1 MVVISPSMPISGPYT
16 DHPAQLA
23 GIVFPNQSMQALS
36 SVIHLFGCSILA
48 FCFARRTTGEPFF
61 SWHTWMSMSW
71 PRLCVLLVFL
81 DSWLFLFS
89 TGLLIGGAGMSSS
102 FLNCALGIYACI
114 LLYAGSKMLI
124 YSFLIEKVH
133 VVWGGTHQPRLHSK
147 VYWGCLVTMM
157 PYVAIVIMM
166 LIGRVAYFRDDRSCI
181 IGLRKYAIK
190 KMAMRTLVAAFAALT
205 TSTIN
210 IAVLTIMHGQQLGWV
225 CLGSCGADV
234 TVNALVLF
242 WVTDNIAQGGSENSP
257 THCPTNA
264 PGAPVVSN
272 QSLPDDEG
280 VRSHVHI
287 SRERVSSVIRRGEPV
302 VFGKPTGRR
311 SKSFISKI
319 GDVLRSKKDDVDD
332 GMHQMSVQVTITTEQ
347 QGDIMMNDVKYAPRS
362 ESINESIGTSRMDL
376 EKGEVEEEGRK
387 ETVQHGHQPHTGAS
401 GPGCALVAIALV
413 RLVVLHASAIPVNP
427 YLGAYARPLC
437 SLSEINSVGGPAIAS
452 CAIASIDSQC
462 CDSVAPGSSTD
473 TPAAP
478 EANGGK
484 AKKGTIF
491 KYIAIQIVWSN
502 IDGST
507 PPIGERQAAAILSHI
522 SPAKNGMGTSL
533 PEDRSLWPAYLS
545 GGLLPMPTA
554 GTSVPI
560 TPAAP
565 STTAYREREASVA
578 TSVVED
584 DEDMGESS
592 DEREDSGYGSSSAAL
607 AVPGRPQPRP
617 HQTYG
622 IATSI
627 GGHEYTLS
635 SSHAGCDAGAHIGSM
650 AYQFSIGRSM
660 SASSFGVSSL
670 RGRDDEE
677 EEEPEGAHDDHNHT
691 HTNGN
696 GRKWDEDESMAM
708 DMDL

>member
-61 SWHTWMSMSW
+61 SWHTWLSMSW

-166 LIGRVAYFRDDRSCI
+166 LIGSLISGMIDRVSLDSENTRMFLWPLFRSRLSNP
-181 IGLRKYAIK
+181 RIK

-242 WVTDNIAQGGSENSP
+242 WVTDNIAQGGSENAP

-264 PGAPVVSN
+264 PGALVISN

-280 VRSHVHI
+280 VKSHVHI

-311 SKSFISKI
+311 SKSFISTI

-376 EKGEVEEEGRK
+376 EKGEVDEEGCR
-387 ETVQHGHQPHTGAS
+387 EA
-401 GPGCALVAIALV
+401 
-413 RLVVLHASAIPVNP
+413 VVL
-427 YLGAYARPLC
+427 
-437 SLSEINSVGGPAIAS
+437 
-452 CAIASIDSQC
+452 
-462 CDSVAPGSSTD
+462 PGHRR
-473 TPAAP
+473 
-478 EANGGK
+478 K
-484 AKKGTIF
+484 A
-491 KYIAIQIVWSN
+491 
-502 IDGST
+502 
-507 PPIGERQAAAILSHI
+507 
-522 SPAKNGMGTSL
+522 
-533 PEDRSLWPAYLS
+533 
-545 GGLLPMPTA
+545 
-554 GTSVPI
+554 
-560 TPAAP
+560 
-565 STTAYREREASVA
+565 
-578 TSVVED
+578 
-584 DEDMGESS
+584 
-592 DEREDSGYGSSSAAL
+592 
-607 AVPGRPQPRP
+607 
-617 HQTYG
+617 
-622 IATSI
+622 
-627 GGHEYTLS
+627 
-635 SSHAGCDAGAHIGSM
+635 
-650 AYQFSIGRSM
+650 
-660 SASSFGVSSL
+660 
-670 RGRDDEE
+670 
-677 EEEPEGAHDDHNHT
+677 
-691 HTNGN
+691 
-696 GRKWDEDESMAM
+696 
-708 DMDL
+708 

>member
-81 DSWLFLFS
+81 DSQLAISVLQYVTVLHSVSNFGRL
-89 TGLLIGGAGMSSS
+89 THAYVAGLLIGGAGMSSS

-166 LIGRVAYFRDDRSCI
+166 LIGSLISGMIDRVSLDSENTQDGHEDSGCSFCGFDYLYHQHRCI
-181 IGLRKYAIK
+181 NHHAW
-190 KMAMRTLVAAFAALT
+190 AAT
-205 TSTIN
+205 
-210 IAVLTIMHGQQLGWV
+210 GWV

-387 ETVQHGHQPHTGAS
+387 ETVVLPGH
-401 GPGCALVAIALV
+401 
-413 RLVVLHASAIPVNP
+413 R
-427 YLGAYARPLC
+427 R
-437 SLSEINSVGGPAIAS
+437 
-452 CAIASIDSQC
+452 
-462 CDSVAPGSSTD
+462 
-473 TPAAP
+473 
-478 EANGGK
+478 K
-484 AKKGTIF
+484 A
-491 KYIAIQIVWSN
+491 
-502 IDGST
+502 
-507 PPIGERQAAAILSHI
+507 
-522 SPAKNGMGTSL
+522 
-533 PEDRSLWPAYLS
+533 
-545 GGLLPMPTA
+545 
-554 GTSVPI
+554 
-560 TPAAP
+560 
-565 STTAYREREASVA
+565 
-578 TSVVED
+578 
-584 DEDMGESS
+584 
-592 DEREDSGYGSSSAAL
+592 
-607 AVPGRPQPRP
+607 
-617 HQTYG
+617 
-622 IATSI
+622 
-627 GGHEYTLS
+627 
-635 SSHAGCDAGAHIGSM
+635 
-650 AYQFSIGRSM
+650 
-660 SASSFGVSSL
+660 
-670 RGRDDEE
+670 
-677 EEEPEGAHDDHNHT
+677 
-691 HTNGN
+691 
-696 GRKWDEDESMAM
+696 
-708 DMDL
+708 